1 MSSNSSSGLYN
12 AAWRWHFWAGLLAG
26 PIVVMLAITGSV
38 YLFKPQYESWRHKDL
53 LMVPAGRDAV
63 ALDDQLNAAV
73 AYAPYDWKPQTIQPP
88 AGDGHSTMVQFQD
101 AAGGLMSVF
110 VDPGSLEILG
120 TRDEGQTLMATI
132 KLIHGSLL
140 LGDWGDRVV
149 ELGAS
154 WCFALLV
161 TGWYLWWPRPF
172 RIRGFLLPR
181 FGSGKRNLL
190 IDMHAVPMVWFS
202 GFALFLLASGIPWSG
217 VGGTWFR
224 EVGRFLGEWQ
234 PTETRAS
241 AHRSDLL
248 GGWSP
253 YLDEKELAERVEAV
267 RSNPEDAEVLASKIS
282 LERVSEIAAEQNVR
296 DSFAI
301 ALPQG
306 PEGVYSILS
315 DRNKAF
321 TRAYVHIDQ
330 YSGNVLADV
339 RFKDFGLMAKFF
351 SFGIIAHE
359 GQLFGWLNQLLGLLT
374 CLILVG
380 TFVTG
385 IIMWWSRRPAGGF
398 GAPRANTRFP
408 KKLLGLLVISGMLF
422 PLLAASLVVIYLVDR
437 LAPAITGS
445 NASYSTERDR

>member
-1 MSSNSSSGLYN
+1 
-12 AAWRWHFWAGLLAG
+12 
-26 PIVVMLAITGSV
+26 
-38 YLFKPQYESWRHKDL
+38 
-53 LMVPAGRDAV
+53 
-63 ALDDQLNAAV
+63 
-73 AYAPYDWKPQTIQPP
+73 
-88 AGDGHSTMVQFQD
+88 
-101 AAGGLMSVF
+101 
-110 VDPGSLEILG
+110 
-120 TRDEGQTLMATI
+120 MATI
-132 KLIHGSLL
+132 KRIHGSLM

-161 TGWYLWWPRPF
+161 TGLYLWWPRPF
-172 RIRGFLLPR
+172 RIRGFFLPR
-181 FGSGKRNLL
+181 FMSGRRNLL
-190 IDMHAVPMVWFS
+190 IDLHAVPMVWFS

-217 VGGTWFR
+217 VGGAWFR
-224 EVGRFLGEWQ
+224 EVGQFLGEWQ

-253 YLDEKELAERVEAV
+253 YLDEKELAERVERV
-267 RSNPEDAEVLASKIS
+267 RSNPGNAESVPPVIPLA
-282 LERVSEIAAEQNVR
+282 RVSEIAAEQNVR

-321 TRAYVHIDQ
+321 TRAYIHIDQ
-330 YSGNVLADV
+330 YSGSVLADV

-374 CLILVG
+374 CLFLAG

-385 IIMWWSRRPAGGF
+385 AFMWWSRRPAGGF
-398 GAPRANTRFP
+398 GAPRANMRMP
-408 KKLLGLLVISGMLF
+408 PLLLGFLLISGMLF
-422 PLLAASLVVIYLVDR
+422 PLLAASLVVIYLADR
-437 LAPAITGS
+437 MIPAILGKNGS
-445 NASYSTERDR
+445 VAVES